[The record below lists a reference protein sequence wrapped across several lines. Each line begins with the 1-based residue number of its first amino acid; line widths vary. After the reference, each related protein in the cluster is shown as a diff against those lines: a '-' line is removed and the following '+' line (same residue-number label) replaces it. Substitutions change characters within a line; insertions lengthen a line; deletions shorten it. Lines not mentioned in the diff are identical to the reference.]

1 MIKINL
7 IPQRKVKRAS
17 EPGMKDVWIGGAAVL
32 AAMAATIGLLH
43 VPKQRELS
51 RLREANEVVQ
61 REVAALK
68 KSLEGYEELKKA
80 AEAATVRGEAIETL
94 LAAKIVPA
102 YVLHELGEILTPGK
116 LPTMTAEMARRTGT
130 GPDSDPNR
138 RLDLAWDPK
147 HVWIISFADK
157 EGTFKLEGG
166 AQSDSDVNQFAKR
179 LQASAYFAEVTPM
192 RSERVIEQGS
202 NISYNRFTITGKL
215 VY

>member
-7 IPQRKVKRAS
+7 IPLRKVKRAS
-17 EPGMKDVWIGGAAVL
+17 EPGMKDVWIGGAVVAAVIAAVVFVVHLPKRAELARLRASNETLQRDLNVL
-32 AAMAATIGLLH
+32 AKG
-43 VPKQRELS
+43 
-51 RLREANEVVQ
+51 
-61 REVAALK
+61 
-68 KSLEGYEELKKA
+68 LEGYDEMKKA
-80 AEAATVRGEAIETL
+80 AETAQARGGAIQTL

-116 LPTMTAEMARRTGT
+116 LPTMSAEMARRTGT

-138 RLDLAWDPK
+138 RLDLGWDPK
-147 HVWIISFADK
+147 HVWIINFGDK

-166 AQSDSDVNQFAKR
+166 AQSDGDVNQFAKR
-179 LQASAYFAEVTPM
+179 LQASAYFVDVTPM
-192 RSERVIEQGS
+192 RSERVVEQGS

>member
-17 EPGMKDVWIGGAAVL
+17 EPGMKDVWLGATAVV
-32 AAMAATIGLLH
+32 AAMAAVIGLVHL
-43 VPKQRELS
+43 PKQRELGK
-51 RLREANEVVQ
+51 LREANEVVQ
-61 REVAALK
+61 RELATLKDSLKGYDELK
-68 KSLEGYEELKKA
+68 KSS
-80 AEAATVRGEAIETL
+80 EAALVRGAAIETL

-130 GPDSDPNR
+130 GTDSDPNR
-138 RLDLAWDPK
+138 RLDLTWDPK

-166 AQSDSDVNQFAKR
+166 AQSDGDVNQFAKR